1 MDLSSM
7 SREEK
12 LAYAARLKQERRQ
25 LCVELGVEEQ
35 PEQPQPK
42 PPPLPSSPLP
52 KIQQSGGNWT
62 NGRAPKVLHAAV
74 FKCLGFVFT
83 MSVGTETGLG

>member
-1 MDLSSM
+1 M

-25 LCVELGVEEQ
+25 LCLELGVEEQ

-52 KIQQSGGNWT
+52 RLPQWESGGAASA
-62 NGRAPKVLHAAV
+62 RAPKVLHAAV
-74 FKCLGFVFT
+74 FNPNPNPNPNPKP
-83 MSVGTETGLG
+83 